1 MSLKI
6 RVRINDDWIW
16 IWLGNDRTESGKT
29 EAKFNGDWEAPRT
42 NVATLAP
49 PWWWQGWKWSRAN
62 LTPNTGSS
70 DLTPNTSK
78 CTEIMTAEAGL
89 HNDEAVNFDGP
100 DVVGWFSAS
109 ACKRRLYADKSIY
122 WNWEISWVTVFPC
135 YDQCLNC
142 IMQEV
147 GLAEQSWKNLNRHSK
162 IPNELLRESHEMPN
176 ELCSKFEEHS
186 VAPVVGAKLRG
197 AWSLNRVTQLLTMWT
212 DSSENS

>member
-1 MSLKI
+1 MTIGSGSDLAMTEPKAAK
-6 RVRINDDWIW
+6 RRQSSMVTEKRLERMLPRLLRHGDGKV
-16 IWLGNDRTESGKT
+16 GNG
-29 EAKFNGDWEAPRT
+29 
-42 NVATLAP
+42 
-49 PWWWQGWKWSRAN
+49 RAN

-89 HNDEAVNFDGP
+89 HNDEEAVNFDGP

-147 GLAEQSWKNLNRHSK
+147 GLAEQSWKNPTKSSFKNSK
-162 IPNELLRESHEMPN
+162 WTSSGISRNAERIVFQICGKLCCPSWWGQTSRSMESKPRDTAFN
-176 ELCSKFEEHS
+176 N
-186 VAPVVGAKLRG
+186 VD
-197 AWSLNRVTQLLTMWT
+197 W
-212 DSSENS
+212 